1 MDSLPLSRLVKRCSL
16 WCSEWLEEERG
27 SETVRMLGAAIQV
40 YNLLMEE
47 LRDDQPGAEQ
57 QLAWARS
64 YTSSFTSGRLE
75 VLSLLL
81 EELKD
86 DQPGAEQQLAWARSY
101 TSSIR

>member
-1 MDSLPLSRLVKRCSL
+1 LSLLVKSCSV

-27 SETVRMLGAAIQV
+27 SETVRMLGAAIQ
-40 YNLLMEE
+40 
-47 LRDDQPGAEQ
+47 
-57 QLAWARS
+57 
-64 YTSSFTSGRLE
+64 

-101 TSSIR
+101 TSSFTSGR